1 MYSKASTMSPD
12 PMGGCWT
19 PGYTVQ
25 TSRLVQDPYVYG
37 PNPLEWDPTP
47 PPPGGGGGGPPGGGP
62 ARS

>member
-37 PNPLEWDPTP
+37 PNPLEWDPDP
-47 PPPGGGGGGPPGGGP
+47 PSRMGSGSPTVG
-62 ARS
+62 SQDLT